1 MNPTAKKIVLGIVAL
16 IVLGIVWDTWRGLTA
31 PTASERNLE
40 EYREKIG
47 E

>member
-16 IVLGIVWDTWRGLTA
+16 IVLGIAWNTWYSLTA

>member
-16 IVLGIVWDTWRGLTA
+16 IVLGLVWNTWHSLTA
-31 PTASERNLE
+31 PTASERNLQE
-40 EYREKIG
+40 FREKIG